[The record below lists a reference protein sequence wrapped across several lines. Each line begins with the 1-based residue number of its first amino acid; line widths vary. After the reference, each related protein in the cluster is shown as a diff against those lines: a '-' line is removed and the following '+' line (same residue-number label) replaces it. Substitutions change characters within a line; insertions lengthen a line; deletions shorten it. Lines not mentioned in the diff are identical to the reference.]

1 MQRILQLVR
10 EINSNNNNNIF
21 LLIIIT
27 FSFSVGGSDY
37 QSFNEV
43 ITLPDGAIGFSYNV
57 TILSDSVS
65 EALEQFNARMEF
77 VSGSPLMVIGPEA
90 TINITE
96 DIGK

>member
-1 MQRILQLVR
+1 M
-10 EINSNNNNNIF
+10 
-21 LLIIIT
+21 LIIIT

-37 QSFNEV
+37 RSFNEV
-43 ITLPDGAIGFSYNV
+43 ITLSDGAMGFSYNV

-77 VSGSPLMVIGPEA
+77 ASGSLLMVIGPEA

>member
-1 MQRILQLVR
+1 M
-10 EINSNNNNNIF
+10 
-21 LLIIIT
+21 LIIIT

-37 QSFNEV
+37 RSFNEV
-43 ITLPDGAIGFSYNV
+43 ITLSDGAMGFSYNV

-77 VSGSPLMVIGPEA
+77 ASGSLLMVTGPEA

-96 DIGK
+96 DIGKL

>member
-1 MQRILQLVR
+1 M
-10 EINSNNNNNIF
+10 
-21 LLIIIT
+21 
-27 FSFSVGGSDY
+27 
-37 QSFNEV
+37 
-43 ITLPDGAIGFSYNV
+43 GFSYNV